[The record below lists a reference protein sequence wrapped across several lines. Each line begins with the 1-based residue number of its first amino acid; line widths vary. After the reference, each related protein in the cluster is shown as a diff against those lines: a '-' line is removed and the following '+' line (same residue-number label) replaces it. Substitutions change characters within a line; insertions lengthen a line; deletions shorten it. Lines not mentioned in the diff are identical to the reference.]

1 MKLFTAPPLALTSI
15 FAATLSLQA
24 SSLLDSDSQKAL
36 ANYNQTFKA
45 IKTQAQ
51 LLKTYHQGQQLGQ
64 KLSQKLQVPFDKIQQ
79 AGSGYDGFNTQL
91 AAITKQFPGFRG
103 LLVAEGTVVDFWPH
117 YGQFA
122 RLAQKTP
129 EKADNDFFNL
139 MTEAYGPDN
148 SSFGLWFHQ
157 TWDYGGC
164 TNLGNGQSLKLWQEL
179 ARVRKT
185 KSPFETELQSLQD
198 DLWQTSLNYAAY
210 CKDSKSVITEFEK
223 IINVIPPKLS
233 SQAKHRL
240 DLLKHPEK
248 RKVEEVGQIG
258 FNCGG
263 EYEQRDPGCAT
274 G

>member
-1 MKLFTAPPLALTSI
+1 MKTLTALTLAATSI
-15 FAATLSLQA
+15 FAATFSLQA
-24 SSLLDSDSQKAL
+24 SSLLDAEAQKAL
-36 ANYNQTFKA
+36 ANYNQSFKA
-45 IKTQAQ
+45 VKTQAQ
-51 LLKTYHQGQQLGQ
+51 LIKTYQQGQQLGQ
-64 KLSQKLQVPFDKIQQ
+64 KLSQKLQVPFDKIQES
-79 AGSGYDGFNTQL
+79 GSGYDTFNTQL
-91 AAITKQFPGFRG
+91 EAITKQFPGFRG

-122 RLAQKTP
+122 QAAQKTP

-139 MTEAYGPDN
+139 MIAAYGPDN
-148 SSFGLWFHQ
+148 GSFGLWFQQ

-164 TNLGNGQSLKLWQEL
+164 TNLGDGQSLKLWQEL
-179 ARVRKT
+179 ARVRKA

-210 CKDSKSVITEFEK
+210 CKDSKSVLTEFEQ
-223 IINVIPPKLS
+223 ILHVIPAKLS

-263 EYEQRDPGCAT
+263 DYEKRDPGCDT
-274 G
+274 